1 MPSNLERRLATLEAL
16 EKKRSANAID
26 WALLQLNPAE
36 FNLFVAFWHRE
47 QDRPGIYP
55 EAGAEYA
62 AVERYTA
69 LVELAYVQG
78 LAPNG
83 RRI

>member
-26 WALLQLNPAE
+26 WALAQLGPEE
-36 FNLFVAFWHRE
+36 FACFVAFWHRE
-47 QDRPGIYP
+47 QARPGIYP
-55 EAGAEYA
+55 DAGDESA
-62 AVERYTA
+62 AVDRYTA
-69 LVELAYVQG
+69 LVELGYVQG
-78 LAPNG
+78 RVPNS